1 MLKFGIEFVP
11 TDAYWK
17 VVYHAIQAEKA
28 GYDYV
33 WITDHFNNRNV
44 YVLLT
49 NIAIY
54 TNRIKFG
61 PGVTNPYMIHPI
73 MTAQSMATL
82 NEMAPG
88 RVACGLGTGDK
99 TTLDMVGI
107 ERTKPLAAVKEAVQ
121 IIREITAGKTVK
133 LAGEVFKVAGARMNF
148 KSICPIPIFIGAQGP
163 KMLSLAAEIGDG
175 VLINAS
181 NKKDF
186 EDAMKYIKE
195 GVEKAG
201 KKLKDIEV
209 VAATSFSAH
218 EDITK
223 AQKAAI
229 PVVAFIVAGSPESVL
244 QRHGIPIESANKI
257 REAISKGMFK
267 DAFGSVTP
275 EMIEAFSI
283 AGTPSMCIEKIT
295 ELAKIGVT
303 LFITGSPIGPNVRNS
318 INLISKEIIP
328 HFKS

>member
-1 MLKFGIEFVP
+1 MPKFGIEFVP
-11 TDAYWK
+11 VDAYWK

-33 WITDHFNNRNV
+33 WITDHYNNRNV

-73 MTAQSMATL
+73 MTAQSMASL

-88 RVACGLGTGDK
+88 RVVCGLGAGDK

-107 ERTKPLAAVKEAVQ
+107 ERTKPLKAVKETVQ
-121 IIREITAGKTVK
+121 LIKEITTGKTVK
-133 LAGEVFKVAGARMNF
+133 FEGEVFKVVGAKLNF
-148 KSICPIPIFIGAQGP
+148 RAISPIPIFIGAQGP

-181 NKKDF
+181 HRKDF

-201 KKLKDIEV
+201 KKLEDLEI
-209 VAATSFSAH
+209 VAATSFSAS
-218 EDITK
+218 EDVKK
-223 AQKAAI
+223 AQKAAT
-229 PVVAFIVAGSPESVL
+229 PVVAFIVAGSPEPVL
-244 QRHGIPIESANKI
+244 QRHNIPIESANKI
-257 REAISKGMFK
+257 REAITKGMWK
-267 DAFGSVTP
+267 DAFSNVTP

-283 AGTPSMCIEKIT
+283 SGTPDMCIEKI
-295 ELAKIGVT
+295 ERLAKIGVT
-303 LFITGSPIGPNVRNS
+303 LFVTGSPIGPNVRDS

-328 HFKS
+328 RFKK

>member
-1 MLKFGIEFVP
+1 MPKFGIEFVP

-17 VVYHAIQAEKA
+17 VVYHAVQAEKA

-54 TNRIKFG
+54 TNKIKFG

-73 MTAQSMATL
+73 MTAQSMASL

-88 RVACGLGTGDK
+88 RAVCGLGTGDK

-107 ERTKPLAAVKEAVQ
+107 ERAKPLTAVKETVQ
-121 IIREITAGKTVK
+121 IIREITAGKTAK
-133 LAGEVFKVAGARMNF
+133 LEGEVFKVAGARLNF
-148 KSICPIPIFIGAQGP
+148 KTATSIPIFIGAQGP
-163 KMLSLAAEIGDG
+163 RMLSLAAEIGDG

-181 NKKDF
+181 HRKDF
-186 EDAMKYIKE
+186 EGAMKYIKE

-201 KKLKDIEV
+201 KKLEDVEV
-209 VAATSFSAH
+209 VAATSFSAS
-218 EDITK
+218 EDVKK
-223 AQKAAI
+223 AQKASR

-244 QRHGIPIESANKI
+244 QSHNIPIESANKI
-257 REAISKGMFK
+257 RDAIAKGNWNDVF
-267 DAFGSVTP
+267 SNVTP

-283 AGTPSMCIEKIT
+283 SGTPDVCIEKLDQ
-295 ELAKIGVT
+295 LAKIGVT
-303 LFITGSPIGPNVRNS
+303 LFITGSPIGPNVRDS
-318 INLISKEIIP
+318 INLIRKEIIP
-328 HFKS
+328 RLRK

>member
-1 MLKFGIEFVP
+1 MPKFGIEFVP

-17 VVYHAIQAEKA
+17 VVYHAVQAEKA

-54 TNRIKFG
+54 TDKIKFG
-61 PGVTNPYMIHPI
+61 PGVTNPYMIHPL
-73 MTAQSMATL
+73 MTAQSMASL

-88 RVACGLGTGDK
+88 RAVCGLGTGDK
-99 TTLDMVGI
+99 TTLDMVGV
-107 ERTKPLAAVKEAVQ
+107 ERVKPLAAVKETVS

-133 LAGEVFKVAGARMNF
+133 LEGEVFKVAGARLNF
-148 KSICPIPIFIGAQGP
+148 KPISPIPIFIGAQGP

-195 GVEKAG
+195 GAEKAG
-201 KKLKDIEV
+201 KKLEDVEV

-218 EDITK
+218 EDIKK
-223 AQKAAI
+223 AQKAAT
-229 PVVAFIVAGSPESVL
+229 PVVAFIVAGSPELIL
-244 QRHGIPIESANKI
+244 QRHNIPIESANKI

-267 DAFGSVTP
+267 DAFSSVTP
-275 EMIEAFSI
+275 EMMEAFSI
-283 AGTPSMCIEKIT
+283 SGTPAMCIEKID

-303 LFITGSPIGPNVRNS
+303 LFITGSPIGPNIRDS

-328 HFKS
+328 RFK

>member
-1 MLKFGIEFVP
+1 MPKFGIEFVP

-17 VVYHAIQAEKA
+17 VVYHAVQAEKA

-54 TNRIKFG
+54 TNKIKFG

-73 MTAQSMATL
+73 MTAQSMASL

-88 RVACGLGTGDK
+88 RVVCGLGTGDK

-107 ERTKPLAAVKEAVQ
+107 ERVKPLTAVKEAVQ
-121 IIREITAGKTVK
+121 LIKEITTGKTVK
-133 LAGEVFKVAGARMNF
+133 FEGEVFKVAGARLNF
-148 KSICPIPIFIGAQGP
+148 KAITPIPIFIGAQGP

-181 NKKDF
+181 NRKDF

-201 KKLKDIEV
+201 KKLEDVEV
-209 VAATSFSAH
+209 VAATSFSAS
-218 EDITK
+218 EDVKK
-223 AQKAAI
+223 AQKAAT
-229 PVVAFIVAGSPESVL
+229 PVVAFIVAGSPELVL
-244 QRHGIPIESANKI
+244 QRHNIPIESADKI
-257 REAISKGMFK
+257 REAIAKGMWK
-267 DAFGSVTP
+267 DVFSNVTP

-283 AGTPSMCIEKIT
+283 SGTPDMCIEKLDQ
-295 ELAKIGVT
+295 LAKIGVT
-303 LFITGSPIGPNVRNS
+303 LLITGSPIGPNVRDS
-318 INLISKEIIP
+318 INLIRKEIIP
-328 HFKS
+328 RLKK